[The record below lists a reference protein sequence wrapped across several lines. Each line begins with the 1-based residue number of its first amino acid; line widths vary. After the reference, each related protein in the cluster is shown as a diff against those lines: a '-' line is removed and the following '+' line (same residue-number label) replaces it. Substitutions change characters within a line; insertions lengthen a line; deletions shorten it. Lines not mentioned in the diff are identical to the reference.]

1 MEWILNLETNLTPYG
16 KTHLL
21 EIQELLGKGESAVLN
36 QADGTIRLSVPDAHV
51 KEALTELYESSP
63 ALQTSKEKEAFLKET
78 IEAIR
83 EDLFKGADLARGI
96 VKAAETKQKKE
107 EAYQEFCK
115 IPGVTEAEKEEAR
128 AVTADGVTK
137 NDWISAAAHL
147 QFGTKLVSY
156 GEILKCMKGERK
168 PMNVLRD
175 IAKDLAEA
183 KEVYDRLG
191 KASESIFLN
200 DPKIDRA
207 AAVAASIH
215 IFEPDMTMDDLMA
228 ELRDPAKLE
237 TYHKEG
243 EAFGKC
249 ATCLAILHDEVEAE
263 LLVHEN
269 DERSIELG
277 WHPNELT
284 ANDVKGFLMKTE
296 DVIAAYEYAS
306 LREGYDLD
314 PVHPF
319 QMGSDEDRFDLSL
332 AADRIDVLRERSQP
346 DPKESLAEKTM
357 REVFSSNQ
365 YNFDYRELTTMAVA
379 NLMEQ
384 GASNKT
390 LKEAVAIG
398 QDICPSIGK
407 TKDILKAAKKRH
419 QDITLNAGR

>member
-107 EAYQEFCK
+107 AAYQEFCK
-115 IPGVTEAEKEEAR
+115 MPDVTEDQKRYAR
-128 AVTADGVTK
+128 FITDQGIEK
-137 NDWISAAAHL
+137 NDWASVASHL
-147 QFGTKLVSY
+147 QNGTMLPHY
-156 GEILKCMKGERK
+156 GELLESMNGKGK
-168 PMNVLRD
+168 TPLDAYRD
-175 IAKDLAEA
+175 AVNDLVDICKIRDSLAE
-183 KEVYDRLG
+183 VQN
-191 KASESIFLN
+191 SIYLN
-200 DPKIDRA
+200 DPKMDQGA
-207 AAVAASIH
+207 AMAASIC
-215 IFEPDMTMDDLMA
+215 IFEPGIEFSDLAA
-228 ELRDPAKLE
+228 ELDNPDKRGA
-237 TYHKEG
+237 YRKE
-243 EAFGKC
+243 A
-249 ATCLAILHDEVEAE
+249 LALCCCVDR
-263 LLVHEN
+263 L
-269 DERSIELG
+269 IELYSEAREKLNF
-277 WHPNELT
+277 HPDEITKKDLKELIVKT
-284 ANDVKGFLMKTE
+284 NDSIRNY
-296 DVIAAYEYAS
+296 DYAR
-306 LREGYDLD
+306 LWEGYDLA

-319 QMGSDEDRFDLSL
+319 QMGRDEDQGKFF
-332 AADRIDVLRERSQP
+332 AVADAIDTLRNRSEP
-346 DPKESLAEKTM
+346 NPKASPAEKAM
-357 REVFSSNQ
+357 YEVFCKYPN
-365 YNFDYRELTTMAVA
+365 NFDYRQLTMVAVA